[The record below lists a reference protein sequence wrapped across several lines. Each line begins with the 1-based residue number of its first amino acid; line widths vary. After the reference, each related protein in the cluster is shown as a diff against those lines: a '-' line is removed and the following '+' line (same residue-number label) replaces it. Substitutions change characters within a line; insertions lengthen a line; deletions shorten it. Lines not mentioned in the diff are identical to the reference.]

1 MTPGRPGPRVP
12 QQRAG
17 TQPSSQDA
25 WIWRAHSC
33 KLWLCPW
40 MLPDSRGTIQNPMA
54 KAGSPAGSRAEQ
66 AGAGAYDCITQ
77 DPERNEPV
85 ARGWCCLGRRVS
97 LPLGVGEPVVTHVRR
112 QTDRQAHTH
121 THTHTTH
128 RLHSGG
134 SWAVRQH
141 GSKKCWCH
149 LAGCK
154 LTGSWELVVGWACC
168 EDLLNPQPRQ
178 QKKAQP
184 SEVVYDTT
192 CLLRWDLVNLFLS
205 GLSSNHDPPDIQF
218 LSSWDYYWCMPPC
231 PARNGDCTV
240 ELTEHYFFV
249 VVGIKPMASP
259 C

>member
-54 KAGSPAGSRAEQ
+54 KAGSPAGLRAEQ

-121 THTHTTH
+121 THTHTHHTQIAQWGILGCQATWEQKVLMPFSWLQAH
-128 RLHSGG
+128 WELGASGG
-134 SWAVRQH
+134 LS
-141 GSKKCWCH
+141 
-149 LAGCK
+149 
-154 LTGSWELVVGWACC
+154 
-168 EDLLNPQPRQ
+168 LLWR
-178 QKKAQP
+178 P
-184 SEVVYDTT
+184 S
-192 CLLRWDLVNLFLS
+192 
-205 GLSSNHDPPDIQF
+205 Q
-218 LSSWDYYWCMPPC
+218 
-231 PARNGDCTV
+231 
-240 ELTEHYFFV
+240 
-249 VVGIKPMASP
+249 SP
-259 C
+259 T